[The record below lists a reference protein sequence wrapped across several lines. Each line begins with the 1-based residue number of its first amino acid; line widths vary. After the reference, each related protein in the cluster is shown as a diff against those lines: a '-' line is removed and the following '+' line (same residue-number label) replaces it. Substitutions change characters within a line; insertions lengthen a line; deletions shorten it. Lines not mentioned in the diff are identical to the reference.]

1 MPKRKV
7 IIRSPSPELLDAS
20 VVDETTMVLRFDK
33 NIQGPKEC
41 HTKSTND
48 FEKCCGLLLNNNK
61 GVIGSIGST
70 KLGNDI

>member
-20 VVDETTMVLRFDK
+20 VVDETTMVLRFDT

-41 HTKSTND
+41 YAKSTND